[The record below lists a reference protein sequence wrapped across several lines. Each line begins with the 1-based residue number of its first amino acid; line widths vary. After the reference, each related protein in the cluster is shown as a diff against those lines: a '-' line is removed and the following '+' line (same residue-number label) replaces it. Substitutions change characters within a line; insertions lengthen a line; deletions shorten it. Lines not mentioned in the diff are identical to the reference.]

1 MQEILYWFIIKA
13 ILTKVINR
21 LLLNLGL
28 VSIYTWGFVNVLKL
42 PFAAAVSLFNVP
54 LLGLFQD
61 FMSSLLLFVPYE
73 T

>member
-1 MQEILYWFIIKA
+1 MQEILYWFIVKA

-28 VSIYTWGFVNVLKL
+28 VSIYTWGFVNVLKP

-61 FMSSLLLFVPYE
+61 FMFSLLLFVPYE